1 MQSEQKA
8 VDILSKH
15 GKSFRFA
22 GHFLSKEN
30 LLLAARLYAFCRYV
44 DDVADETTD
53 KAQAATE
60 LTEIQ
65 KALESNIAAN
75 TVVQDF
81 LDLKSYLGIDISLPL
96 QLIEGVKSDLGPVA
110 ICSEA
115 ALIRYAY
122 RVAGVVG
129 LMMCPILGAD
139 SRGSIHAMNLGI
151 AMQLTNI
158 ARDVYEDAVM
168 GRRYI
173 PNEWCSVTP
182 QDILHNDG
190 ATQDKVIV
198 AVKRLLKL
206 SEAYYASGWL
216 GLPYLPTRSRQ
227 AIAVAGSVYREIGV
241 KLAQNNYQYWKGR
254 TQVSFARKLSV
265 AAKVLAIGPTS
276 NCSQSAQFTMKA
288 LHASLPD
295 PKP

>member
-1 MQSEQKA
+1 MQSEQRA
-8 VDILSKH
+8 VDILAKY

-22 GHFLSKEN
+22 GYFLAKDR

-53 KAQAATE
+53 KDQAASE

-65 KALESNIAAN
+65 RALESNITSN
-75 TVVQDF
+75 SVVEDF
-81 LDLKSYLGIDISLPL
+81 LDLKSRLNIDTSLAV
-96 QLIEGVKSDLGPVA
+96 QLIEGVKSDLVRA
-110 ICSEA
+110 TICSET

-139 SRGSIHAMNLGI
+139 RRGATYAMNLGI

-158 ARDVYEDAVM
+158 ARDVYEDAAM
-168 GRRYI
+168 GRKYI
-173 PNEWCSVTP
+173 PNEWCSVTS
-182 QDILHNDG
+182 QDILRNDN
-190 ATQDKVIV
+190 ATQVKVV
-198 AVKRLLKL
+198 ASVKRLLTL

-216 GLPYLPTRSRQ
+216 GLPFLPTRSRQ

-241 KLAQNNYQYWKGR
+241 KLAQNNYQYWQGR
-254 TQVSFARKLSV
+254 TQVSFSRKLSV
-265 AAKVLAIGPTS
+265 AATVLATGPKS
-276 NCSQSAQFTMKA
+276 NCSQSAQITMKA
-288 LHASLPD
+288 LHASLAD
-295 PKP
+295 LKP